1 MRITLDVPDRLGPAL
16 QAAAT
21 ARGDANAQ
29 AFCAR
34 AIRDA
39 LEGTAQQQVEQAKQA
54 DYRAAL
60 AAAQAQVAADLK
72 AISAS

>member
-1 MRITLDVPDRLGPAL
+1 MKITLDVPDALGPAL

-21 ARGDANAQ
+21 ARGDQNAQ

-34 AIRDA
+34 AIREA
-39 LEGTAQQQVEQAKQA
+39 LEGTAQTQVETQKQQ

-60 AAAQAQVAADLK
+60 AAAQAALAAQLK
-72 AISAS
+72 AISAT